1 MPDGIGLISG
11 GLDSLLAMR
20 LLMEQDLNLLG
31 LVIDTGFS
39 GILDNPED
47 EETFPPRL
55 SLYEVARIIGF
66 PLKVVQVHDKYWD
79 MIKNPVYGYGKHVNP
94 CLDCRILMLKA
105 AARVMREENAQF
117 VFTGEV
123 LGQRPKSQLLYQL
136 RQSEEDSG
144 LQGRLLR
151 PLSAKVLPPTI
162 PEENGLVDRSKL
174 EGITGRSR
182 KHQMKLAA
190 RWGLEELSVAGG
202 ANCYLINEAYSDRM
216 NDLFRYKG
224 KENVSKNDLALLRV
238 GRHFRLTE
246 TLKLIVSRNKQE
258 HLIMWNL
265 TDKNYYLECLDVPGA
280 IGILSG
286 ESNPEQVNQAA
297 EILGRYSKA
306 KLEESIK
313 IAFKYQGVVLEILT
327 VSPQTNRQILDKLL
341 I

>member
-1 MPDGIGLISG
+1 LPDGIGLISG

-20 LLMEQDLNLLG
+20 LMMEQDLDLIG

-39 GILDNPED
+39 GILDNTPD
-47 EETFPPRL
+47 DDTLPPKL
-55 SLYEVARIIGF
+55 SLFDVARIIGF
-66 PLKVVQVHDKYWD
+66 PLIVVPVHDEYWE

-123 LGQRPKSQLLYQL
+123 IGQRPKSQLLYQL
-136 RQSEEDSG
+136 RQSEEESG
-144 LQGRLLR
+144 LQDRLLR
-151 PLSAKVLPPTI
+151 PLSAKLLPPTI
-162 PEENGLVDRSKL
+162 PEKSGLVDRNKL

-182 KHQMKLAA
+182 KRQIKLAA

-202 ANCYLINEAYSDRM
+202 ANCFLINEAYSDRM

-224 KENVSKNDLALLRV
+224 KENISKNDLALLRV
-238 GRHFRLTE
+238 GRHFRLADK
-246 TLKLIVSRNKQE
+246 LKFVVSRNKHE
-258 HLIMWNL
+258 HLIMWDL
-265 TDKNYYLECLDVPGA
+265 TEDNFYLECLDVPGA
-280 IGILSG
+280 VGILAG
-286 ESNPEQVNQAA
+286 EFDPISVMQAA

-306 KLEESIK
+306 KLEDSLSVVL
-313 IAFKYQGVVLEILT
+313 KYKGVVKEILT

>member
-39 GILDNPED
+39 GILDS
-47 EETFPPRL
+47 PPDDDTLPLKL
-55 SLYEVARIIGF
+55 SLFEVARIVGF
-66 PLKVVQVHDKYWD
+66 PLKVVQVHDEYWD

-94 CLDCRILMLKA
+94 CLDCRILMLKT

-151 PLSAKVLPPTI
+151 PLSAKVLPQTI

-182 KHQMKLAA
+182 KRQMKLAA

-313 IAFKYQGVVLEILT
+313 IALKYQGVVLKILT